1 MKKPEIPN
9 LKLIIASSC
18 AVVALLAALAA
29 MLVVLTSME
38 DPLISLNVSM
48 TSTPTFSMEIPSS
61 EPDSSQEE
69 PASSEEASSAPA
81 SSSPP
86 VSSRPPQSS
95 APVSSAPASSEPAA
109 SEEAPPES
117 ETSSEE
123 ETPPEVPDRPD
134 GITRIE
140 LVNISGGQSGDLPP
154 EQFDEFLMHLSA
166 ISFEDTEEEIDSSVA
181 ADARIRIYRG
191 ENVETYTVYPF
202 WAWGSRVLLELQGG
216 KDFLQYLKTLEVF
229 AGQSFPY

>member
-18 AVVALLAALAA
+18 AVVVLLAALAA

-202 WAWGSRVLLELQGG
+202 WARGSRVLLELQGG

>member
-69 PASSEEASSAPA
+69 P
-81 SSSPP
+81 
-86 VSSRPPQSS
+86 VS
-95 APVSSAPASSEPAA
+95 
-109 SEEAPPES
+109 
-117 ETSSEE
+117 
-123 ETPPEVPDRPD
+123 
-134 GITRIE
+134 
-140 LVNISGGQSGDLPP
+140 
-154 EQFDEFLMHLSA
+154 
-166 ISFEDTEEEIDSSVA
+166 
-181 ADARIRIYRG
+181 
-191 ENVETYTVYPF
+191 
-202 WAWGSRVLLELQGG
+202 
-216 KDFLQYLKTLEVF
+216 
-229 AGQSFPY
+229 